1 MKALS
6 TVLKGLLAGIC
17 IGIGAA
23 VYLALLP
30 DHKPLGAFCFAIGLF
45 LIFTY
50 SFNLYTGKIGFLVEN
65 GFSMLPELGFTWLGN
80 FAGATL
86 VGAILRLFAREGAAA
101 AWREKAEALCETKL
115 ADSFGEHFVLA
126 LFCGFLMF
134 VAADSY
140 KKIENPV
147 GKYIGT
153 FLPVAVF
160 ILAGFEHVVANMAY
174 FAFAGIFNGKMLL
187 AILAA
192 TLGNSVGAFV
202 VPAARR
208 FYTRVEK
215 GAQK

>member
-1 MKALS
+1 MKALA
-6 TVLKGLLAGIC
+6 VWIKAALAGIV

-30 DHKPLGAFCFAIGLF
+30 DHKMLGSFVFAIGLF

-65 GFSMLPELGFTWLGN
+65 GFKMLPELGLTWLGN
-80 FAGATL
+80 FVGATL
-86 VGAILRLFAREGAAA
+86 VGAILRLFSRASAAA
-101 AWREKAEALCETKL
+101 AWQEKARALCEIKL
-115 ADSFGEHFVLA
+115 ADSFWQHFVLA
-126 LFCGFLMF
+126 LFCGLLMF

-140 KKIENPV
+140 RKIENPV
-147 GKYIGT
+147 GKYIAT

-174 FAFAGIFNGKMLL
+174 FAFAGIFSGKMLL
-187 AILAA
+187 AVLAA

-202 VPAARR
+202 IPAARR
-208 FYTRVEK
+208 FYSRFE
-215 GAQK
+215 GAKK